1 MFSSH
6 YFCGHLLLATK
17 QNYLL
22 MSTQICVEISA
33 CTEANLAWILEQE
46 QLEAKEE
53 MLAYWPSHSI
63 ETKDTSVKLWPTK
76 LNSNSTFPCDSFILL
91 VFI

>member
-17 QNYLL
+17 QSYLL
-22 MSTQICVEISA
+22 MSTEICVLISA
-33 CTEANLAWILEQE
+33 CTEANLVWILVQE

-53 MLAYWPSHSI
+53 TLAYWPSHST
-63 ETKDTSVKLWPTK
+63 ETKDLHSSEIMTY
-76 LNSNSTFPCDSFILL
+76 
-91 VFI
+91 